1 MLGDKDSINIG
12 ENSYHEGEI
21 FVGVQYRDKG
31 RASRLPQKLNNGFHL
46 SSREDLAVGFV
57 AYDLQ
62 GYESLVL

>member
-1 MLGDKDSINIG
+1 MGPPVLLSLVC
-12 ENSYHEGEI
+12 
-21 FVGVQYRDKG
+21 FL
-31 RASRLPQKLNNGFHL
+31 LPSMFARQAITAPQDLNNHFHL